1 MRTEELEERL
11 YPIFM
16 KFIPRTTLRKLWED
30 GRTLPLTGALWDFDA
45 IDMTYLFF
53 EIERAFSIHI
63 PPKMLE
69 EYRFNSING
78 IISII
83 EDLLKNN

>member
-1 MRTEELEERL
+1 MRKEEMEERL

-30 GRTLPLTGALWDFDA
+30 GRTLPLTGAL
-45 IDMTYLFF
+45 
-53 EIERAFSIHI
+53 SIHI